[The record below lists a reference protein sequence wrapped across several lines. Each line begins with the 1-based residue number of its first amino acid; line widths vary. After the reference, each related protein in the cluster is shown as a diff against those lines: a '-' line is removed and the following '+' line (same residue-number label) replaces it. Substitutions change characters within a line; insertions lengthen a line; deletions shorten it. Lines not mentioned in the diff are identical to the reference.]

1 MATKYYSF
9 NIFMDEVVNTANSR
23 VNLEE
28 LFALDSGDVVK
39 IISTLLVKGGWPAF
53 VAVVFLLLLGPIAF
67 ITALA
72 TFGSTPVGW
81 GIFVIF
87 GGATVVT
94 IKILYQDR
102 ELPIAV
108 KEVGEEFMPKWKKVE
123 GNTDKVD
130 ALLIEAV
137 DSLINKARDKQRQLI
152 NRL

>member
-1 MATKYYSF
+1 
-9 NIFMDEVVNTANSR
+9 MDEVVNTANSR

-39 IISTLLVKGGWPAF
+39 IISTLLIKGDWHGF
-53 VAVVFLLLLGPIAF
+53 LAVVFLLLLGPIAF
-67 ITALA
+67 IAALA
-72 TFGSTPVGW
+72 AFGSTPAGW
-81 GIFVIF
+81 VIFVIF

-94 IKILYQDR
+94 IKTLYQNR

-108 KEVGEEFMPKWKKVE
+108 KEVGEEFMPKWKEVE

-137 DSLINKARDKQRQLI
+137 NSLINKARDKQKRLI
-152 NRL
+152 GRI

>member
-28 LFALDSGDVVK
+28 LFALDSGDVIK
-39 IISTLLVKGGWPAF
+39 IISVILVKGGWPGF

-67 ITALA
+67 IATLG
-72 TFGSTPVGW
+72 TFGFTPPGL
-81 GIFVIF
+81 VIF
-87 GGATVVT
+87 AIFGVATVAT
-94 IKILYQDR
+94 LKTLYQNR

-108 KEVGEEFMPKWKKVE
+108 KEVGEEFKPKWERVE
-123 GNTDKVD
+123 GNTDKVN
-130 ALLIEAV
+130 ALLSEAV
-137 DSLINKARDKQRQLI
+137 NSLINKARDKQKRLV